1 MTSLLLEPTY
11 TYQDIG
17 QPNARD
23 IAKVNIM
30 SWVTNEGYYRITAH
44 NGSYTATTLLDNI
57 RLIYDKLSS
66 DYITHCQLSI
76 GSAQY

>member
-1 MTSLLLEPTY
+1 MKYKGSDRDKHLKHSLVISENIYQQMLFIYFVTSLLLEPAY
-11 TYQDIG
+11 TNQDIR

-44 NGSYTATTLLDNI
+44 NGS
-57 RLIYDKLSS
+57 
-66 DYITHCQLSI
+66 CV
-76 GSAQY
+76 